1 MLSKLCDVIY
11 DCVAQRNEAQRSARL
26 VSSVNRV
33 RCAATIVMT
42 YCDACGSHGSA
53 SIFYS
58 LLFYSILPLN
68 ICTFPLLYCIA
79 VASHKR
85 KCIKS
90 FAQRDEIGRKKTLF
104 YSLPIASLHQQRSTD
119 TTRHKTLERFVG
131 TTLPFPKC
139 VNTLAVVK
147 NPFYSTCANA
157 VQ

>member
-11 DCVAQRNEAQRSARL
+11 DCVAQRNEAQRSSRL

-33 RCAATIVMT
+33 RCAATIIMT
-42 YCDACGSHGSA
+42 DRDACGSHGSA

-90 FAQRDEIGRKKTLF
+90 FAQRDEIGRKKKLF
-104 YSLPIASLHQQRSTD
+104 FIRCQLRHCISSAVPI
-119 TTRHKTLERFVG
+119 RHGIKLSNVSLERRCLFRNVL
-131 TTLPFPKC
+131 TH
-139 VNTLAVVK
+139 
-147 NPFYSTCANA
+147 
-157 VQ
+157 